1 MMVLLNS
8 LAKKSRTVHLWL
20 KALIWLVILIK
31 RFVRAS
37 READLPL
44 HIHHTFKLM
53 LPYFVAAGHWDYLSY
68 ASVYLVKVMKLP
80 KNILNSKNF

>member
-1 MMVLLNS
+1 M
-8 LAKKSRTVHLWL
+8 WL

-68 ASVYLVKVMKLP
+68 ASVYLVSDEITKKYTQLKKFLVGEHAMRH
-80 KNILNSKNF
+80 